1 MILFGVRSRRNRLG
15 TVFTECP
22 QCHQTCSQS
31 IARVRR
37 WFTLFFIP
45 IFPFSTKHF
54 TVCSMCSGAARV
66 DRAHAEHLAS
76 LDAQPAGQPP
86 PPPRDAAAADL
97 PPQST
102 ENGSMS

>member
-1 MILFGVRSRRNRLG
+1 MILFGIRSRRNRLG
-15 TVFTECP
+15 TVITECP

-45 IFPFSTKHF
+45 IFWFSTRHF

-76 LDAQPAGQPP
+76 LGAQPVGQPP
-86 PPPRDAAAADL
+86 SPRDAAAAVL
-97 PPQST
+97 PPQSADD
-102 ENGSMS
+102 GSTS

>member
-1 MILFGVRSRRNRLG
+1 MILFGVRSTRNRLG
-15 TVFTECP
+15 TVIAECP

-45 IFPFSTKHF
+45 IFPVSTKHL
-54 TVCSMCSGAARV
+54 TVCSMCSGSARV

-76 LDAQPAGQPP
+76 LGAQPSGQPP
-86 PPPRDAAAADL
+86 SPSRDAAAAEL
-97 PPQST
+97 PPQT
-102 ENGSMS
+102 AENESMS